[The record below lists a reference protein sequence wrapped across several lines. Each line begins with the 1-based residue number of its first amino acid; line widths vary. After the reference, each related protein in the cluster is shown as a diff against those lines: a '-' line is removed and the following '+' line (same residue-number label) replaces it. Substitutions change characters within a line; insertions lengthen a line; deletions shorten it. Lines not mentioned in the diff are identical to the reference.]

1 MAKSMVSLKPELS
14 GASPPIKEVHR
25 LKNKHARV
33 SPDIGNLSAF
43 FARISAVEAR
53 FLPKLPT

>member
-1 MAKSMVSLKPELS
+1 MAKSMASLKPGLS

-25 LKNKHARV
+25 LKNLHAQV
-33 SPDIGNLSAF
+33 GSDIGNLSAF

-53 FLPKLPT
+53 FFPKLPT

>member
-1 MAKSMVSLKPELS
+1 MAKSMASLKPGLS

-25 LKNKHARV
+25 LKNLHAQV
-33 SPDIGNLSAF
+33 GSDIGNLSAF
-43 FARISAVEAR
+43 FARISVIAAR

>member
-1 MAKSMVSLKPELS
+1 MVKSMASLKPGLS

-25 LKNKHARV
+25 LNNKHAQM
-33 SPDIGNLSAF
+33 SLFIGNLSAF
-43 FARISAVEAR
+43 FARISVIAAR

>member
-1 MAKSMVSLKPELS
+1 MAKSMASLRLELS
-14 GASPPIKEVHR
+14 GASPPIKKVHR
-25 LKNKHARV
+25 FKNKHAGV